1 MDRIETLLEKLENR
15 IPNSLAKKIDKLDD
29 FEEKLVVAQNDFT
42 NEPTDE
48 NKDNLKEVT
57 DFVNDLRSDVISNLE
72 DLVAKKVA
80 KEKEVEAP
88 APTPTPTPAPAPE
101 SVKEKE
107 EKNDKPEEKKGVSIF
122 GIALG
127 VVLLVGTAGAYNYF
141 SKNK

>member
-29 FEEKLVVAQNDFT
+29 FEEKLIVAQNDFT

>member
-29 FEEKLVVAQNDFT
+29 FEEKLIVAQNDFT

-88 APTPTPTPAPAPE
+88 APTPTPAPAPE